1 MDKQKIL
8 IVDDEPALLESI
20 VKYYIESREPFDL
33 FQATNGENALRVV
46 HKVIPDLILT
56 DWEMPVMDGLQLIAK
71 LKANEKLCD
80 IPVVM
85 MTGFMLSAFDLRTA
99 MSVGAVDYIRKPI
112 DKIELLSRTKT
123 MLRISAANKTIR
135 KQEED
140 RLNSELEHHK
150 KELAI
155 AALHLANYQK
165 RNEELLVE
173 IKNLIPYINKE
184 GMEIVRKI
192 INDNKSNYESDF
204 LDIFETQFRDVHT
217 DFYERLDQQH
227 PELTPT
233 EKKICTFLKMNLNTK
248 EIAVLLLSTP
258 ASIEVARSKIRKKI
272 GLDHNQGLS
281 EYISAI
287 K

>member
-1 MDKQKIL
+1 MNKQKIL
-8 IVDDEPALLESI
+8 IVDDEPALLENI
-20 VKYYIESREPFDL
+20 VKYYIESREPFEL
-33 FQATNGENALRVV
+33 FQATNGDNALRVV
-46 HKVIPDLILT
+46 HQVIPDLILT
-56 DWEMPVMDGLQLIAK
+56 DWEMPILDGLQLIGK
-71 LKANEKLCD
+71 LQSIKEFCD
-80 IPVVM
+80 IPVIM
-85 MTGFMLSAFDLRTA
+85 MSGFMLTAIDLRTA
-99 MSVGAVDYIRKPI
+99 MSIGAVDYIRKPI

-123 MLRISAANKTIR
+123 MLRISTANKTIR
-135 KQEED
+135 KQEEE
-140 RLNSELEHHK
+140 RLNTKLEHHK

-173 IKNLIPYINKE
+173 IKKLIPFINKE
-184 GMEIVRKI
+184 GMEIIWKI

-217 DFYERLDQQH
+217 DFYERLDHLH

-233 EKKICTFLKMNLNTK
+233 EKKICTFLKMSLNTK

-258 ASIEVARSKIRKKI
+258 ASIEVVRAKIRKKI
-272 GLDHNQGLS
+272 GLDHNQSLT